1 MNLKVEG
8 YVPPEPTKEPKKSKK
23 KQEDINID
31 CAEMFPALGQASNG
45 TSKAAGVWGGKA
57 EAAEEE

>member
-1 MNLKVEG
+1 
-8 YVPPEPTKEPKKSKK
+8 
-23 KQEDINID
+23 
-31 CAEMFPALGQASNG
+31 MFPALGQASNG